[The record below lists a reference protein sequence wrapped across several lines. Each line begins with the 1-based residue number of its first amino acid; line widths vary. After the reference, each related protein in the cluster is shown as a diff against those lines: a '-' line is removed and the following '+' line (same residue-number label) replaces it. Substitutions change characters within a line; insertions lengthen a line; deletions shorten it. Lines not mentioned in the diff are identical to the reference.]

1 MPYPTEMPDADF
13 HALLAPAHGVAL
25 GVRPFGQADLAA
37 APALEVVGRIGVG
50 YDAVD
55 VPALTRRRIPLMTT
69 GTANSVSVA
78 EQAVFFIL
86 ALAKRWAALDAM
98 VKQGRWDERFTLLPT
113 EIAGKTALVVGFGRI
128 GTRAAA
134 RLRGFEMRVLVFDPY
149 VDAAAIRA
157 AGCEAAADLDAAL
170 AQADFVTIHCPRN
183 TPRRSGMFDAARLGR
198 MKRGAVLVNTARGG
212 IVDEAALHAA
222 LASGHLSG
230 AGLDVFAEEPTPLE
244 EHAARAAERDRGP
257 ACRGCD
263 ARGGG
268 GDGAQHGRE
277 PALGARRR
285 AAARERGQSRGVG
298 LRQMGELP
306 RLKHF
311 GWGREGEAITP
322 AEEVRPARRAT
333 RRASGCR
340 SSRK

>member
-1 MPYPTEMPDADF
+1 MSANRKRLLLPKTLHEAGWAIARARAELDLVSYPAEMADADF
-13 HALLAPAHGVAL
+13 RALLAPAHGVAL

-37 APALEVVGRIGVG
+37 AAALEVVGRIGVG

-98 VKQGRWDERFTLLPT
+98 VKQGRWDERFTRLPT

-128 GTRAAA
+128 GSRAAA
-134 RLRGFEMRVLVFDPY
+134 RLRGFEVRVLVFDPY

-183 TPRRSGMFDAARLGR
+183 AETTGMFGAARLGR

-230 AGLDVFAEEPTPLE
+230 AGLDVFTEEPTPLE
-244 EHAARAAERDRGP
+244 NKLL
-257 ACRGCD
+257 
-263 ARGGG
+263 
-268 GDGAQHGRE
+268 
-277 PALGARRR
+277 ALPNVILAPHVAGVTHE
-285 AAARERGQSRGVG
+285 AAAAMARSTVENLLSVLDGTPRRENAVNP
-298 LRQMGELP
+298 EV
-306 RLKHF
+306 
-311 GWGREGEAITP
+311 WG
-322 AEEVRPARRAT
+322 
-333 RRASGCR
+333 
-340 SSRK
+340 